1 MSDDL
6 IKEKFDNHE
15 ERISNLEKNTRI
27 LETMNYRMGEME
39 KSINSINKKLDNR
52 DETQKKDVKGWISF
66 FIQAILTILIGY
78 IAIKLGLK

>member
-27 LETMNYRMGEME
+27 LETMDYKIGLME
-39 KSINSINKKLDNR
+39 KSIDSINKKLDNR
-52 DETQKKDVKGWISF
+52 QDEKVKKWDKLIDYLF
-66 FIQAILTILIGY
+66 YFIIATILGY
-78 IAIKLGLK
+78 LAIKLGLK